1 QRSRLKDTKTTG
13 TLSGAYNGSI
23 IYDEMVSFDRYPL
36 CIDLS
41 SYDKGDYE
49 IEFVLSD
56 EVLVGDF
63 VL

>member
-1 QRSRLKDTKTTG
+1 MC
-13 TLSGAYNGSI
+13 TLSEAY
-23 IYDEMVSFDRYPL
+23 
-36 CIDLS
+36 DLS

>member
-1 QRSRLKDTKTTG
+1 MMRWF
-13 TLSGAYNGSI
+13 LSIGILYAL
-23 IYDEMVSFDRYPL
+23 IYQVM
-36 CIDLS
+36 I
-41 SYDKGDYE
+41 KGDYE